1 MNFNSWTILS
11 AAVILA
17 SVGVLILLER
27 VRPYACGERFFRE
40 GFWTELLFYTILQN
54 LILAVVIG
62 KLIQWLDGTTH
73 LSRLHLISGW
83 PLWVQV
89 GFFVVTHDL
98 YIYWFHRW
106 QHHNLFLWRPPR
118 APPPNKPND
127 CVGRTRSAML
137 PILTH
142 PH

>member
-11 AAVILA
+11 TAVILV

-27 VRPYACGERFFRE
+27 VRPYDRGERFFRE
-40 GFWTELLFYTILQN
+40 GFWTYLLFYTILQN

-89 GFFVVTHDL
+89 GFFVVTPAL
-98 YIYWFHRW
+98 FIYLFHRW
-106 QHHNLFLWRPPR
+106 Q
-118 APPPNKPND
+118 PPN
-127 CVGRTRSAML
+127 L
-137 PILTH
+137 L
-142 PH
+142 